1 MVDRR
6 KNPRIPLENIFY
18 LTIVTEGRE
27 QRVVLLDIS
36 ICGARIGLPPNQTM
50 PPVKSELMFKD
61 ASVLAEILE
70 NRKATVMWNVG
81 IQCGVCFIERLDT
94 KLEHIAKLLE
104 SEIFY
109 G

>member
-1 MVDRR
+1 MADRR
-6 KNPRIPLENIFY
+6 KNPRIPLENILY
-18 LTIVTEGRE
+18 LTIVSEGRE
-27 QRVVLLDIS
+27 LRVVLLDIS
-36 ICGARIGLPPNQTM
+36 IDGARIGFPPNQAL
-50 PPVKSELMFKD
+50 PPVNSELMFQD

-81 IQCGVCFIERLDT
+81 IQCGVRFIQQLDT

-109 G
+109 E